1 MHIKYK
7 TGPVKIR
14 KFEQISN
21 KKRYCKEISIKLPEI
36 NSSHLLGFNQS
47 SKFSIKRF
55 NPPSKSKTTNKR
67 PTTLSIKGKKGL
79 RTDVYLFFEISKI
92 SGTTCFIK

>member
-55 NPPSKSKTTNKR
+55 NPPPPPKINNNK
-67 PTTLSIKGKKGL
+67 
-79 RTDVYLFFEISKI
+79 
-92 SGTTCFIK
+92 

>member
-7 TGPVKIR
+7 TGPVKIK

-21 KKRYCKEISIKLPEI
+21 KQRYCKEVSIELPEI

-55 NPPSKSKTTNKR
+55 KPLPPTKKKDQQQQ
-67 PTTLSIKGKKGL
+67 IKD
-79 RTDVYLFFEISKI
+79 TQPYL
-92 SGTTCFIK
+92 